1 MDRGRLDDALAS
13 GRGREVHRLIE
24 RYTPSRVPDDV
35 RRRSPQRMQAETKRW
50 AWTACRSGRHEV
62 APRVVGRRVDALAGG
77 VLRLQGIR
85 PRPRLPSRIDSLLHR
100 ALEVYRD
107 LADPRAVVELTTGDA
122 FGTSIAERAATPQ
135 TRRSNTSRQG
145 RRPGALRRHGG
156 ARVTTAIARL
166 FARHDLALA
175 ADARSVSSEAAD
187 GLARTGG
194 QTWLAIMQGSE
205 LVGTDARVLAY
216 SPATALARDR
226 AARAL
231 FQVLDPRRSRDAER
245 ELPDAAAQVVSA

>member
-1 MDRGRLDDALAS
+1 MRWRLEWSADES
-13 GRGREVHRLIE
+13 M
-24 RYTPSRVPDDV
+24 PSR
-35 RRRSPQRMQAETKRW
+35 E
-50 AWTACRSGRHEV
+50 
-62 APRVVGRRVDALAGG
+62 G
-77 VLRLQGIR
+77 VLRLQGI
-85 PRPRLPSRIDSLLHR
+85 PPEATVPSRIDSLLHR

-122 FGTSIAERAATPQ
+122 FGHLYRGEGRNAADTPLEHIAPKADALALFVATV
-135 TRRSNTSRQG
+135 
-145 RRPGALRRHGG
+145 G

-175 ADARSVSSEAAD
+175 AMLDSVASEAAD

-216 SPATALARDR
+216 SPGYCGWHVTGQ
-226 AARAL
+226 RAL
-231 FQVLDPRRSRDAER
+231 FQVLRPEEIGVTLNESCLMQPLKSVSGVMVAG
-245 ELPDAAAQVVSA
+245 AAAIHRFRPTYDFCDACATYECRARMASVLRS